1 MVNALVTRDGLT
13 VVFRGGT
20 VPGLGRLDI
29 TAEALAY
36 GAVLG
41 LRAMV
46 LIAAGALLAAAVD
59 PDELLRGLRSRSLR
73 AGVTAALAT
82 HLIPVLARDGRRLAD
97 AQRALNGTPPRLAVL
112 RAVTAGALDRAT
124 DVAATLEVRG
134 FGSGVR
140 PPRLPQ
146 PVSRHDLAF
155 GASAVALAVL
165 AVVAGVGGWEG
176 FDAYPRTVAPV
187 DGRLVAA
194 RRRARRL
201 RAGAVPRPPGDRVS
215 TLALEQVTYAYPDA
229 ERPSL
234 RDVTLTVEP
243 GEFVV
248 LAGGS
253 GSGKSTLLRAASGL
267 VPHFHGG
274 DFAGRLV
281 CGGLD
286 TREHGPAELAAVAGT
301 LFQDPETQVV
311 MGSVR
316 SELAFPL
323 ENRGWSAAAVARGV
337 EEAALALGIAALLDR
352 STRELSG
359 GELQR
364 VALGAALAGR
374 PRLLLLDEPTSQ
386 LDPVAGDELL
396 GVLRRIN
403 EEWGTAVLLAEH
415 RLERCLPAADRVIAL
430 RDGALAFDGTPEAF
444 AAWAPPE
451 LQPPVTRLCALA
463 GVPERPATVKA
474 ARRALFHNQGGSD
487 PPYAADARG
496 RTAAQSQM
504 GVPGPRGV

>member
-1 MVNALVTRDGLT
+1 MIHQRRASPLHAARAGVGAAWCLTLVAVALSFEHPLLLATLLGVTLAAAAAAHVGRAVVRSLRWAVPFALAIAVVNALVTRDGLT

-59 PDELLRGLRSRSLR
+59 PDELLRALRSRSLR

-140 PPRLPQ
+140 PPRLPR

-155 GASAVALAVL
+155 GASAVAL
-165 AVVAGVGGWEG
+165 VVAGGG
-176 FDAYPRTVAPV
+176 RRS
-187 DGRLVAA
+187 GRLGGLRRLPAHRRAGRRPARPA
-194 RRRARRL
+194 RRRTRRL

-286 TREHGPAELAAVAGT
+286 SSRARPRRAGRRGRHAVPGPRDAGRDGQRALRARVPAREPRLERGRGGARGGGGSARARDRGAARTLDPRALGRRAPARRARRRPGRAARGCCCSTSRPRSSTPWPATSCSASCGGSTRSGGRRCCWPST
-301 LFQDPETQVV
+301 
-311 MGSVR
+311 
-316 SELAFPL
+316 
-323 ENRGWSAAAVARGV
+323 GWSAAC
-337 EEAALALGIAALLDR
+337 
-352 STRELSG
+352 
-359 GELQR
+359 
-364 VALGAALAGR
+364 
-374 PRLLLLDEPTSQ
+374 PPPT
-386 LDPVAGDELL
+386 A
-396 GVLRRIN
+396 
-403 EEWGTAVLLAEH
+403 
-415 RLERCLPAADRVIAL
+415 
-430 RDGALAFDGTPEAF
+430 
-444 AAWAPPE
+444 
-451 LQPPVTRLCALA
+451 
-463 GVPERPATVKA
+463 
-474 ARRALFHNQGGSD
+474 
-487 PPYAADARG
+487 
-496 RTAAQSQM
+496 
-504 GVPGPRGV
+504 